1 MWFPKTRTES
11 SLFWGSMI
19 PGCVFHSS
27 ELKIRIAVALG
38 PRPLSCFADAIG
50 RVAKAWSIHESRC
63 LGGQRLW
70 AMRLADICYMCQVVK
85 MLVPESGRTST
96 STLIGALLV
105 RHSDCILTFSVEND
119 PSIVCQRLGVE
130 FYHLARG
137 LLHIENVKNK
147 F

>member
-1 MWFPKTRTES
+1 MWFPKVRTES

-19 PGCVFHSS
+19 PGCVFHS

-63 LGGQRLW
+63 LGGQRLAKGR

-85 MLVPESGRTST
+85 MLVPESGLIAT
-96 STLIGALLV
+96 STLGP
-105 RHSDCILTFSVEND
+105 C
-119 PSIVCQRLGVE
+119 
-130 FYHLARG
+130 
-137 LLHIENVKNK
+137 
-147 F
+147 